1 MLPEG
6 THEFHYDLG
15 KEFFKNMDSTDIR
28 NANLAVDLTVTYRN
42 GVYDLTFACEG
53 NVIFWGSYSYNCLI
67 LLSGESP
74 GIAPPKGLHLCDLR
88 GKITEFFLIDKIF

>member
-28 NANLAVDLTVTYRN
+28 NANVAVDLTVTYRN

-53 NVIFWGSYSYNCLI
+53 
-67 LLSGESP
+67 
-74 GIAPPKGLHLCDLR
+74 
-88 GKITEFFLIDKIF
+88 